1 MTAAPN
7 SPLVEKVA
15 RKIADVQRESEGKP
29 PFTDEEWG
37 NDFWIWYQELKGIA
51 NGGSF
56 VHQSWPAKLERQA
69 QAALAAC
76 EAEAMLDALRRIK
89 EHTDPEPPE
98 ENYRA
103 DDREGCLDTVFS
115 IASTAIA
122 RLDAKPAAEAV

>member
-7 SPLVEKVA
+7 SKLVAASMAEMAKTG
-15 RKIADVQRESEGKP
+15 IGGHLSE
-29 PFTDEEWG
+29 
-37 NDFWIWYQELKGIA
+37 QELEQLA
-51 NGGSF
+51 
-56 VHQSWPAKLERQA
+56 E
-69 QAALAAC
+69 AALAAC
-76 EAEAMLDALRRIK
+76 EAEAMREMLRRIK

-122 RLDAKPAAEAV
+122 RLEAKP